1 MNTQIV
7 DSLNWRYATKQ
18 YDTTKQVSAEDL
30 ETLKEATKLSVSS
43 YGLQPYKVILVE
55 NPELRAQLR
64 AVAWNQT
71 AVTDASHLFVFAI
84 EKNLGAKQ
92 VQAYM
97 ENISQTRGIPVENLA
112 GFSGMIHNA
121 IDGLDEN
128 AKENWAKK
136 QAYIALGTLINT
148 AALLKIDATPM
159 EGFDAQKFNEILGL
173 EALGLATAV
182 VAAVGYRHEEDATQ
196 HYKKVRKS
204 NKDLFI
210 NL

>member
-18 YDTTKQVSAEDL
+18 YDASKQISAEDL

-55 NPELRAQLR
+55 NPELRAKLR
-64 AVAWNQT
+64 TVAWNQT
-71 AVTDASHLFVFAI
+71 AVTDASHFFVFAV

-97 ENISQTRGIPVENLA
+97 ENISNTRGIPVENLA
-112 GFSGMIHNA
+112 GFSGMIHSA

-128 AKENWAKK
+128 AKENWAKR

-148 AALLKIDATPM
+148 AALLKVDATPM

-173 EALGLATAV
+173 EELGLATAV
-182 VAAVGYRHEEDATQ
+182 AAAVGYRHEEDATQ

>member
-1 MNTQIV
+1 MSHLLE
-7 DSLNWRYATKQ
+7 SLNWRYATKQ
-18 YDTTKQVSAEDL
+18 YDATKKINAEDL

-43 YGLQPYKVILVE
+43 YGLQPYKVIIVE
-55 NPELRAQLR
+55 NPALRAQLK
-64 AVAWNQT
+64 AVAWNQSQI
-71 AVTDASHLFVFAI
+71 TDASHLFVFAV
-84 EKNLGAKQ
+84 EKNLGSKQ

-97 ENISQTRGIPVENLA
+97 ENISQTRGIPLENLE

-128 AKENWAKK
+128 AKQNWAKK
-136 QAYIALGTLINT
+136 QTYIALTTLINT
-148 AALLKIDATPM
+148 AAYLKIDATPM
-159 EGFDAQKFNEILGL
+159 EGFDAQKFDEILGL
-173 EALGLATAV
+173 DALGLATAV
-182 VAAVGYRHEEDATQ
+182 IATVGYRHEADAAQ

>member
-1 MNTQIV
+1 MTHLLE
-7 DSLNWRYATKQ
+7 SLNWRYATKK
-18 YDTTKQVSAEDL
+18 YDATKKISTADL

-43 YGLQPYKVILVE
+43 YGLQPYKVLIVD
-55 NPELRAQLR
+55 NPELRTKLR
-64 AVAWNQT
+64 AAAWDQS
-71 AVTDASHLFVFAI
+71 AITDASHFFVFAV
-84 EKNLGAKQ
+84 EKNLGTKQ

-97 ENISQTRGIPVENLA
+97 ENISQTRGIPVEALE

-128 AKENWAKK
+128 AKQNWSKK
-136 QAYIALGTLINT
+136 QAYLALSTFINT
-148 AALLKIDATPM
+148 AAYLKLDATPM
-159 EGFDAQKFNEILGL
+159 EGFDAQKFDEILGL
-173 EALGLATAV
+173 DALGLTTAV
-182 VAAVGYRHEEDATQ
+182 IATVGYRHEDDAAQ

>member
-1 MNTQIV
+1 MSHLLE
-7 DSLNWRYATKQ
+7 SLNWRYATKQ
-18 YDTTKQVSAEDL
+18 YDATKKISQQDL
-30 ETLKEATKLSVSS
+30 ETLLEATRLSVSS
-43 YGLQPYKVILVE
+43 YGLQPYKIINVE
-55 NPELRAQLR
+55 NPEIRQQLR

-71 AVTDASHLFVFAI
+71 SITDASHLFVFAV
-84 EKNLGAKQ
+84 EKNLGDKQ

-97 ENISQTRGIPVENLA
+97 ENISQTRGIPVQNLE

-128 AKENWAKK
+128 AKQNWAKK
-136 QAYIALGTLINT
+136 QAYIALSTLINT
-148 AALLKIDATPM
+148 AAYLKLDATPM

-182 VAAVGYRHEEDATQ
+182 VAAVGYRHEEDAAQ

-204 NKDLFI
+204 KKDLFI